1 MRKFIYLILL
11 IPFFVISQSA
21 EEYMVMENVM
31 LTAIPAK
38 TMEFEAGLAAHNKKY
53 HAEGTHGARVY
64 WISNGKNAGKYIWAM
79 GPLPWS
85 AMDSR
90 PAADGHDED
99 WSKNVVPY
107 TMAESDVTYWK
118 FHPQFSNF
126 PNDFDL
132 KYLSVFMV
140 DFKRFKYP
148 EMISIL
154 ERVKKVNSEK
164 NPDEAYGVYTNEMP
178 DTQDGRDMAF
188 VNFFSNSG
196 WMGREDTFPK
206 KFEEVHGE
214 GSFTKFL
221 KDVEAATNGDRSE
234 LWTFREDL
242 SGLSGT
248 VSAQNR
254 Q

>member
-1 MRKFIYLILL
+1 MRKIIYLMLL
-11 IPFFVISQSA
+11 IPFLVISQNTD
-21 EEYMVMENVM
+21 EYMVMENVM
-31 LTAIPAK
+31 LTAVPSK
-38 TMEFEAGLAAHNKKY
+38 TAEFEAGLAAHNKKY
-53 HAEGTHGARVY
+53 HAEGIHGARVY
-64 WISNGKNAGKYIWAM
+64 WISNGKNAGKYIWVM

-90 PAADGHDED
+90 PAVDGHDED

-107 TMAESDVTYWK
+107 TTAESDVTYWR
-118 FHPQFSNF
+118 FHPKYSNF
-126 PNDFDL
+126 SKDFNL

-154 ERVKKVNSEK
+154 ERVKKVNLEK
-164 NPDEAYGVYTNEMP
+164 SPEEPYGVYTNEMP
-178 DTQDGRDMAF
+178 DTKDGRDMAF

-196 WMGREDTFPK
+196 WMGREDTFMK
-206 KFEEVHGE
+206 KYEEVHGA
-214 GSFTKFL
+214 GSFTDFL

-234 LWTFREDL
+234 LWTYREDL
-242 SGLSGT
+242 SGLGGT
-248 VSAQNR
+248 ISAQER